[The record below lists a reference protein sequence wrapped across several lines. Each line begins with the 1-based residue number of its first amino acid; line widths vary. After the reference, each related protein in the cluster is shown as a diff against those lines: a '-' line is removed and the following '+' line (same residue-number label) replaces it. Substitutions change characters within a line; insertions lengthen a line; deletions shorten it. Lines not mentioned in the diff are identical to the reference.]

1 MLVARGS
8 VSARVTGFWNV
19 LDDTIT
25 NITLSST
32 PQLITKL
39 RANADKMRSAGVEV
53 EADWR
58 PVRSFSMTVAT
69 GVVDARFKG
78 DTSLRDNRVPQ
89 VPSYNVGVSAQYSP
103 RGWTASG
110 LLRVTGPQFE
120 DDLNAFTLR
129 RATVV
134 DVMASPIVARRLN
147 LFVAI
152 ENLFNSEYDV
162 GRTPVLTTGLLR
174 AARAGLHLSLP

>member
-1 MLVARGS
+1 MSWRVLLGFLVAVLGAFTNGAVAAQPTELSGLVVDALGDPVPGAVVRLEASGRPYNV
-8 VSARVTGFWNV
+8 VSAR
-19 LDDTIT
+19 
-25 NITLSST
+25 
-32 PQLITKL
+32 
-39 RANADKMRSAGVEV
+39 
-53 EADWR
+53 
-58 PVRSFSMTVAT
+58 
-69 GVVDARFKG
+69 
-78 DTSLRDNRVPQ
+78 
-89 VPSYNVGVSAQYSP
+89 YSP

-134 DVMASPIVARRLN
+134 EVMASRIVARRLN